1 VEVEDAQA
9 LYSPTG
15 RARAR
20 LEELEK
26 ALKDFIDSYSWSRM
40 HEPLLYALKQGKR
53 VRPLTLLLCHDLF
66 SKNDIDP
73 LLAAIA
79 VELLHT
85 ESVIHDDI
93 IDDSASRR
101 GEPAFHVRYGYGAS
115 MLSADFVFGVIL
127 DISANYSDPRVTREL
142 SSAALNMCEGE
153 YGELLIDSNTHPLRM
168 DEYLQLV
175 TRKTASLFS
184 TAAKIGTILGG
195 GDAHMENMAQF
206 GLNLG
211 IAFQISDDL
220 IDWGSHD
227 NVTRAFSNSMGSR
240 NARMKLQDEAL
251 RYANLGK
258 KNLESLPNVEA
269 RQSLL
274 DLLAYVDSRSC

>member
-1 VEVEDAQA
+1 VQIEGEQA
-9 LYSPTG
+9 LYNPTG
-15 RARAR
+15 RAHAR

-26 ALKDFIDSYSWSRM
+26 ALKDFTDRYRWSHM
-40 HEPLLYALKQGKR
+40 HEPLVYALKHGKR
-53 VRPLTLLLCHDLF
+53 VRPLTVLLCHDLF
-66 SKNDIDP
+66 GKYEPDP

-93 IDDSASRR
+93 IDDNSTRR

-115 MLSADFVFGVIL
+115 MLSADFVFGLIL
-127 DISANYSDPRVTREL
+127 GITADYADPRITREL

-153 YGELLIDSNTHPLRM
+153 YGELLIDLDTHPLTM
-168 DEYLQLV
+168 DEYLGLI

-184 TAAKIGTILGG
+184 SGAKIGTILGG
-195 GDAHMENMAQF
+195 GDAYIDSMAQF

-220 IDWGSHD
+220 IDWGSRD
-227 NVTRAFSNSMGSR
+227 NVTRAFSNSIGSR
-240 NARMKLQDEAL
+240 NARIKLKDEAI
-251 RYANLGK
+251 RHANMAR
-258 KNLESLPNVEA
+258 KNLEVVPNVEA
-269 RQSLL
+269 KQCLL
-274 DLLAYVDSRSC
+274 DLVAYVTARSG